1 MDRKTM
7 EHRIELVAQAIH
19 DAQPQACPWDAE
31 TAIRREH
38 FRECARNAI
47 KLLDENIDVLL
58 LALKEATAERRQ
70 IESLFNPAHR
80 SAARAADTSA
90 G

>member
-1 MDRKTM
+1 MGQDEMDQRV
-7 EHRIELVAQAIH
+7 ELVAQAIH
-19 DAQPQACPWDAE
+19 EAQPQACSWDAE
-31 TAIRREH
+31 PAIRREH

-47 KLLDENIDVLL
+47 KLLDDDIGVLL

-70 IESLFNPAHR
+70 RESLFNPAHK
-80 SAARAADTSA
+80 SAAGVAGIAD

>member
-19 DAQPQACPWDAE
+19 DAQPQACAWDAE

-47 KLLDENIDVLL
+47 KLLDEDIGILL
-58 LALKEATAERRQ
+58 LALIEATAETQSRLPTTERPS
-70 IESLFNPAHR
+70 IVTSLGP
-80 SAARAADTSA
+80 
-90 G
+90 

>member
-1 MDRKTM
+1 
-7 EHRIELVAQAIH
+7 
-19 DAQPQACPWDAE
+19 
-31 TAIRREH
+31 
-38 FRECARNAI
+38 
-47 KLLDENIDVLL
+47 
-58 LALKEATAERRQ
+58 LKEATAERRQ